1 MNPER
6 NQNMTFSKKKT
17 LFAILLANLFILV
30 AGIAYILH
38 GHQNDITLYDVPL
51 YDSHGVYNDGSMD
64 SEGNNVFSTQF
75 PVSRYRFIGRTEPL
89 ESGIYNIKVYY
100 TTDHDYYSVHC
111 NTGMDGNPYPAL
123 YAESYTLSALYHDF
137 SYRIWVN
144 SPIDYLDVSIECG
157 KDEGNREYEEIF
169 ESDSRFSVEKIEITR
184 EYRTTITYKCLK
196 LLALLLILDGILWA
210 WHNIGKMKK
219 HFYVLLGLACIF
231 MVSSLSV
238 MGTFHAEGHDTMFHF
253 ARIVGLADGI
263 LGGDFPVKIQPGWLH
278 GYGYATSACYGDALL
293 YFPAILYLLGVPLI
307 HAYKL
312 YIMFIN
318 LGTTLIAYLCFKKIS
333 CSQYIGVA
341 CAAVYCLSVSRILN
355 IYLRA
360 AVGEYSAFM
369 FLPLIILGIHQI
381 YDKERKDQPGNGW
394 ILLSLGMTGIIQTHI
409 LSVLM
414 VCIFIAL
421 TVLLL
426 IHQMS
431 KGVFLSF
438 IKAVLASLFL
448 NLGFLLPFVEYSMDT
463 LKVFDTKTTYG
474 IQRYGL
480 SLYEL
485 FSFGT
490 TATGKICDSL
500 SGLSGRIPE
509 SLGLAIL
516 IILLLFLTVLAKCPD
531 WKPGDKKHLLLVMI
545 LGGIAAW
552 MSTYYFPWDRI
563 ASVRFLNDNVA
574 SIQFPWRF
582 LSIAIPL
589 LTYGACLTFMKLRE
603 MLGQRGLNCLLIGIC
618 LISAFQGLYCMDLI
632 NRNAE
637 SYAIFYDNRPNLNL
651 SKIVS
656 SGEYLLAGTNAN
668 LTWTELDVSGE
679 NIEAKI
685 LERNGLCMDVLC
697 QAGTDAWIEFPQFA
711 YWHYQCSDVETGQLY
726 PVTRGNNNKIHVDLP
741 DNYHGTLRIDFVEP
755 WYWRMAEM
763 ISLVSFMCIAVYI
776 WRRYRLQILRPTAR
790 ISSGVKM

>member
-1 MNPER
+1 
-6 NQNMTFSKKKT
+6 MTLKKKKT
-17 LFAILLANLFILV
+17 LFVIFLMNVFLLI
-30 AGIAYILH
+30 AGMAYILH
-38 GHQNDITLYDVPL
+38 GHQNDITLYDIPL
-51 YDSHGVYNDGSMD
+51 YDSHGIYNDGSMD

-75 PVSRYRFIGRTEPL
+75 PVSRYHFTSRTEPL
-89 ESGIYNIKVYY
+89 QSGIYTIKVYY
-100 TTDHDYYSVHC
+100 TTDHDYYSIHC
-111 NTGMDGNPYPAL
+111 STGMDGNPYPAL

-144 SPIDYLDVSIECG
+144 SPIDYLDINIECG
-157 KDEGNREYEEIF
+157 QDEGNQEYEEIF
-169 ESDSRFSVEKIEITR
+169 ETDSRFSVEKIEIAR

-196 LLALLLILDGILWA
+196 LLALLFALDGIVCA
-210 WHNIGKMKK
+210 WWNIGKIKK
-219 HFYVLLGLACIF
+219 HFYVLLGLTCIF

-238 MGTFHAEGHDTMFHF
+238 MGTFHVEGHDTMFHF

-263 LGGDFPVKIQPGWLH
+263 LGGDFPVKVQPGWLH

-312 YIMFIN
+312 YIMLIN
-318 LGTTLIAYLCFKKIS
+318 FGTMLIAYFCFKKIS
-333 CSQYIGVA
+333 RSQYIGVA

-381 YDKERKDQPGNGW
+381 YGDDREELPGNGW
-394 ILLSLGMTGIIQTHI
+394 LLLSLGMTGVIQTHI

-426 IHQMS
+426 IRRMTKS
-431 KGVFLSF
+431 VFLSF
-438 IKAVLASLFL
+438 VKAVLASLFL
-448 NLGFLLPFVEYSMDT
+448 NLGFLLPFVEYSTDT
-463 LKVFDTKTTYG
+463 LKVFDMKTTYG

-480 SLYEL
+480 SIYEL

-490 TATGKICDSL
+490 TATGRISDSVN
-500 SGLSGRIPE
+500 GLSGRIPE

-516 IILLLFLTVLAKCPD
+516 VILLLFLIVFARCTD
-531 WKPGDKKHLLLVMI
+531 WNPGEKRHLLFVMM
-545 LGGIAAW
+545 LGGIAVW
-552 MSTYYFPWDRI
+552 MSTYYFPWNRI

-589 LTYGACLTFMKLRE
+589 LAYGACLVFIKLGE
-603 MLGQRGLNCLLIGIC
+603 MLGARNLNGLLVGIC
-618 LISAFQGLYCMDLI
+618 LISALQGLYCMDLI

-637 SYAIFYDNRPNLNL
+637 SYAIFYDNRPNLNV

-656 SGEYLLAGTNAN
+656 SGEYLLAGTNTN

-685 LERNGLCMDVLC
+685 LERNGLCMDVSC
-697 QAGTDAWIEFPQFA
+697 QAKNNAWIEFPQFA
-711 YWHYQCSDVETGQLY
+711 YWHYQCRDVDTGQAY
-726 PVTRGNNNKIHVDLP
+726 PITRGNNNKIHVNLP
-741 DNYHGTLRIDFVEP
+741 DHYQGTLRIDFVEP
-755 WYWRMAEM
+755 WYWRMAEL
-763 ISLVSFMCIAVYI
+763 ISLASFICVAVSTWTKYQKNIKS
-776 WRRYRLQILRPTAR
+776 PE
-790 ISSGVKM
+790 S